1 MAHYLITGGGG
12 FIGSN
17 LARAL
22 VEEGETVQ
30 VLDDFSTGRRE
41 NLEGLKRNITIIEGT
56 ICDREAVRTAIK
68 GVNYCLHQAA
78 IPSVPRSIAAPE
90 ASNRANIE
98 GTLNVLLAAREAG
111 VRRVVLASS
120 SSVYGNVAGDPL
132 VETLPRRPI
141 SPYGVTKACAEMY
154 GEVFASL
161 YDLDIVSLRYF
172 NVFGP
177 RQNPDSQYAAAIPI
191 FVRHMLAGRRPPV
204 HGDGRQ
210 ARDFTFVSN
219 VVSANLLVC
228 RQAGSLRGVFNVACG
243 AAANLLEVIAALNR
257 ILGADLEPEFQPRRA
272 GDIPWSC
279 ADISQARQAFGYVPK
294 IGLEEGLRRTVSW
307 LRDGKDPA

>member
-1 MAHYLITGGGG
+1 MSHYLITGGSG

-22 VEEGETVQ
+22 IKQGEKVS

-41 NLEGLKRNITIIEGT
+41 NLHGLEGRITVLEGT
-56 ICDREAVRTAIK
+56 ICDRATVDAAMK
-68 GVNYCLHQAA
+68 GVQFCLHQAA
-78 IPSVPRSIAAPE
+78 IPSVPRSIASPE
-90 ASNRANIE
+90 ASNRANVE

-111 VRRVVLASS
+111 VRRVILASS
-120 SSVYGNVAGDPL
+120 SSVYGNADGNAL

-141 SPYGVTKACAEMY
+141 SPYGVTKACGEMY
-154 GEVFASL
+154 GEVFSSL

-177 RQNPDSQYAAAIPI
+177 RQNPDSQYAAVIPI
-191 FVRHMLAGRRPPV
+191 FVRHMLDGRRPPV

-219 VVSANLLVC
+219 VVSANLLAC
-228 RQAGSLRGVFNVACG
+228 RYTEPLRGVFNVACG
-243 AAANLLEVIAALNR
+243 AAVNLLDVIALLNR
-257 ILGADLEPEFQPRRA
+257 ILGTQLEPEFQPSRA

-279 ADISQARQAFGYVPK
+279 ADVSHARQAFGYVPH
-294 IGLEEGLRRTVSW
+294 IGLEEGLRRTVAW
-307 LRDGKDPA
+307 LRDGKDLA